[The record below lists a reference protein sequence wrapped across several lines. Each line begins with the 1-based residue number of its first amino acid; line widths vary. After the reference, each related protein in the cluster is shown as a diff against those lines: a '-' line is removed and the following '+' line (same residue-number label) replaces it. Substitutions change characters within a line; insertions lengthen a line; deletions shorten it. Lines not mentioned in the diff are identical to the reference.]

1 MLSLDSKSRMYQHL
15 CKSEALA
22 VVSLFGV
29 YENTAHTRSTLKDG
43 MWLPDGRVTYAVHL
57 LNVFKQVCHLHS
69 KRNAVDVDG
78 EICFH

>member
-57 LNVFKQVCHLHS
+57 LKNWCTTS
-69 KRNAVDVDG
+69 MKRGAQKKTRDT
-78 EICFH
+78 